1 MLTRLDPI
9 EVGDNKVNICYCI
22 INYSNCQLENHPK
35 MATWI
40 GGITCGYR
48 YQPVIPHSIQRVM
61 NHPVTGSRAPCLP
74 GHLFNPGTPALNW
87 SLFDRCKEGPG
98 LSVVATHW
106 NLQEGL
112 SVAKVMGLPP
122 NRPGSVFHTLSN
134 HHIIN
139 DVPIGSKPPYHQT
152 TISIQVYSRRGQSKP
167 SKLSFAG
174 FVYIYIDFT

>member
-1 MLTRLDPI
+1 MLLLITVIASWR
-9 EVGDNKVNICYCI
+9 I
-22 INYSNCQLENHPK
+22 ITK
-35 MATWI
+35 MAIWI

-106 NLQEGL
+106 NFQEGL

-122 NRPGSVFHTLSN
+122 NRPGSVFHTLSS

-139 DVPIGSKPPYHQT
+139 DVSIGSKPPYHQT
-152 TISIQVYSRRGQSKP
+152 TIYQYRFTADVAN
-167 SKLSFAG
+167 LSPANCHLL
-174 FVYIYIDFT
+174 VLYIYIYIDFT